1 MNNGV
6 NPPQMT
12 NGGAYDRN
20 DPHHKIRFTFWVLTL
35 THLLI
40 ISPDEKWYKE
50 TIFVGRMKFA
60 SVGTTALGML
70 LMAAPS
76 FGALVRRNSPYE
88 LLLLFSSLLLLLL
101 LLFLL
106 VLLVVLNSLPF
117 VSFNGKEESS
127 LMLEEASLPAGESL
141 TRRLKGGK
149 GGGTKVP
156 KKPTGK
162 GRPTKQ
168 PTPPPTAA
176 PTPSPTVT
184 EAPVETVVEV
194 PADAPAEEVPA
205 PDASEEKT
213 EA

>member
-1 MNNGV
+1 MTQTQDPFHFLGV
-6 NPPQMT
+6 
-12 NGGAYDRN
+12 
-20 DPHHKIRFTFWVLTL
+20 FTL

-60 SVGTTALGML
+60 SVATTALGML
-70 LMAAPS
+70 LMTAPS
-76 FGALVRRNSPYE
+76 YGALVRRNSPYE
-88 LLLLFSSLLLLLL
+88 LLLSSLSSLLLLLL
-101 LLFLL
+101 LLLFLP

-184 EAPVETVVEV
+184 EAPV
-194 PADAPAEEVPA
+194 PGG
-205 PDASEEKT
+205 
-213 EA
+213 